1 MLIVADG
8 ELIAFRDD
16 GENDVYTEGAIL
28 GIE

>member
-1 MLIVADG
+1 VAEG

-16 GENDVYTEGAIL
+16 GENEILSEGAIL